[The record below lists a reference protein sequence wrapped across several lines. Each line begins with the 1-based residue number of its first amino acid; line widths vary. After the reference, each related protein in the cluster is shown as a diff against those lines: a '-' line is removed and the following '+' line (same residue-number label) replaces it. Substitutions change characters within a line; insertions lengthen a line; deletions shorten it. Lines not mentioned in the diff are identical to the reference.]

1 LAQSAP
7 PYRCDPAKRVRDSA
21 LQASWDAL
29 TRRLNSPEVFRALIW
44 IFIVTAIVFS
54 AVPILHYFRGRS
66 IMDYKLWYDTGQHV
80 LAGDEIFFFR
90 SGKYDFMYPPT
101 CALFLAGASLLG
113 QAGLILLLVTINSA
127 AWFYSI
133 RLSAILAGCQ
143 SGRCRIKNAWVYLI
157 PSLLVIVYV
166 WSSYHLGQPHL
177 VLLALMLG
185 AFSALRAKRE
195 ISAGALIAV
204 AAAIKAFP
212 GIAII
217 YLIYRRYWKAAA
229 SLIVT
234 LAFLLL
240 ILPAPF
246 RGLERAWHDLE
257 KWSVGMLKYD
267 ATGVAQRPMRSHSWK
282 NQSLVGVSNR
292 LLRHI
297 DSDPA
302 PGPHTPIYVNFADL
316 KFATVNAIVIG
327 VALALG
333 ILFLTAMPPRAM
345 RTAESDAM
353 EFALLVLMI
362 LMTSPLSFGYF
373 FSWLMLPFAVI
384 TQRVIVGKGSALLWW
399 SLPALALLAP
409 ALFFPQGAQ
418 AYGNTFFASLLLFIG
433 FAIELLRYRRK
444 GRQVQSTA
452 GLASTSLPTC

>member
-1 LAQSAP
+1 VRNSP
-7 PYRCDPAKRVRDSA
+7 PRT
-21 LQASWDAL
+21 SWATL
-29 TRRLNSPEVFRALIW
+29 NRRLNSPTGFRVLLS

-54 AVPILHYFRGRS
+54 AVPLLHYLRGRS
-66 IMDYKLWYDTGQHV
+66 IMDYELWYDTGKHV

-113 QAGLILLLVTINSA
+113 QAGLILLLVVINSA
-127 AWFYSI
+127 AWFHSI
-133 RLSAILAGCQ
+133 RLAAILAAGE
-143 SGRCRIKNAWVYLI
+143 RHVKNALLYLV
-157 PSLLVIVYV
+157 PSLLLIVYI

-185 AFSALRAKRE
+185 AFAALHAKRE
-195 ISAGALIAV
+195 VCAGALIAI
-204 AAAIKAFP
+204 AASIKAFP
-212 GIAII
+212 AIAII
-217 YLIYRRYWKAAA
+217 YLVYRRYWKATA
-229 SLIVT
+229 SLVVT

-246 RGLERAWHDLE
+246 RGFERAWRDLE

-267 ATGVAQRPMRSHSWK
+267 ATGVAQRPMRGYSWK
-282 NQSLVGVSNR
+282 NQSLVGVGNR

-297 DSDPA
+297 DTDAA

-316 KFATVNAIVIG
+316 KFATVNAILIS

-333 ILFLTAMPPRAM
+333 LLFVAAMPQRAM
-345 RTAESDAM
+345 RTAETDAI

-384 TQRVIVGKGSALLWW
+384 TQRVLAGKGAALLWW
-399 SLPALALLAP
+399 SLPALALLAL
-409 ALFFPQGAQ
+409 ALLFPQGAQ
-418 AYGNTFFASLLLFIG
+418 AYGNTFFGSLLLFIG
-433 FAIELLRYRRK
+433 LALELLRYKRK
-444 GRQVQSTA
+444 GRQMQPA
-452 GLASTSLPTC
+452 ADLAPTSLPIR

>member
-1 LAQSAP
+1 V
-7 PYRCDPAKRVRDSA
+7 KDST
-21 LQASWDAL
+21 LKTSWATL
-29 TRRLNSPEVFRALIW
+29 NRRLNSLTGFRVLLS

-54 AVPILHYFRGRS
+54 TVPFLHYLRGSS
-66 IMDYKLWYDTGQHV
+66 IMDYELWYDTGRHV
-80 LAGDEIFFFR
+80 LAGDEIFFVR

-101 CALFLAGASLLG
+101 CALFLASASLLG
-113 QAGLILLLVTINSA
+113 QAGLILLLVAINSA

-133 RLSAILAGCQ
+133 RLAAILASDQ
-143 SGRCRIKNAWVYLI
+143 SLVKNAWLYLI

-185 AFSALRAKRE
+185 AFAALRARRE

-212 GIAII
+212 VIAII
-217 YLIYRRYWKAAA
+217 YLVYRRYWKAAA
-229 SLIVT
+229 SLIMT

-246 RGLERAWHDLE
+246 RGLERTWHDLE

-302 PGPHTPIYVNFADL
+302 PGPHTAIYVNFADL
-316 KFATVNAIVIG
+316 KFATVNTIVIG
-327 VALALG
+327 VALGLG
-333 ILFLTAMPPRAM
+333 ILFLAAMPPRAM
-345 RTAESDAM
+345 RTPESDAM

-384 TQRVIVGKGSALLWW
+384 TQRVLVGKGSALLWW

-409 ALFFPQGAQ
+409 TLFFPQGAQ

-433 FAIELLRYRRK
+433 LAIELLRYRRK

-452 GLASTSLPTC
+452 DLASTCLPTSS

>member
-1 LAQSAP
+1 
-7 PYRCDPAKRVRDSA
+7 VRDST
-21 LQASWDAL
+21 LKTSWATL
-29 TRRLNSPEVFRALIW
+29 NRRLNSPVGFRVLLS

-54 AVPILHYFRGRS
+54 AVPFLHYLRGRS
-66 IMDYKLWYDTGQHV
+66 IMDYELWYDTGRHV
-80 LAGDEIFFFR
+80 LAGDEIFFLR

-113 QAGLILLLVTINSA
+113 QTGLILLLVAVNSV

-133 RLSAILAGCQ
+133 RLAAILAGGQ
-143 SGRCRIKNAWVYLI
+143 SHVRNAWLYLI
-157 PSLLVIVYV
+157 PSLLLIVYI

-185 AFSALRAKRE
+185 AFAALRAKRE

-212 GIAII
+212 VIAII
-217 YLIYRRYWKAAA
+217 YLVYRRYWKAAA

-246 RGLERAWHDLE
+246 RGFERAWRDLE

-267 ATGVAQRPMRSHSWK
+267 AAGVAQRPMRSYSWK
-282 NQSLVGVSNR
+282 NQSLVGVANR

-297 DSDPA
+297 DSDAA

-333 ILFLTAMPPRAM
+333 ISFLAAMPQRAM

-362 LMTSPLSFGYF
+362 LMTTPLSFGYF

-384 TQRVIVGKGSALLWW
+384 TQRVLVGKDSALLWW
-399 SLPALALLAP
+399 SLPALALLAL
-409 ALFFPQGAQ
+409 ALFFTQGAQ
-418 AYGNTFFASLLLFIG
+418 AYGNTFFGSLLLFIG
-433 FAIELLRYRRK
+433 LAIELLRYKRK
-444 GRQVQSTA
+444 GRQVQSA
-452 GLASTSLPTC
+452 ADLASTSLPIR

>member
-1 LAQSAP
+1 M
-7 PYRCDPAKRVRDSA
+7 RDSTLKTGWA
-21 LQASWDAL
+21 TLN
-29 TRRLNSPEVFRALIW
+29 RRLNSPTGFRVLLW
-44 IFIVTAIVFS
+44 IFIVTAIAFS
-54 AVPILHYFRGRS
+54 AVPFLHYLRGRS
-66 IMDYKLWYDTGQHV
+66 IMDYKLWYDTGRHV
-80 LAGDEIFFFR
+80 LAGDEIFFLR

-101 CALFLAGASLLG
+101 CALFLAGASSLG
-113 QAGLILLLVTINSA
+113 QAGLILLLVAINSA
-127 AWFYSI
+127 AWFCSV
-133 RLSAILAGCQ
+133 RLAAILASGQ
-143 SGRCRIKNAWVYLI
+143 SHIKNAWLYLI
-157 PSLLVIVYV
+157 PSLLLIVYI

-185 AFSALRAKRE
+185 AFVGLRTKPE

-217 YLIYRRYWKAAA
+217 YLVYRRYWKAAA
-229 SLIVT
+229 SLTVT

-246 RGLERAWHDLE
+246 RGFERAWRDLE

-267 ATGVAQRPMRSHSWK
+267 ATGVAQRPMRSYSWK
-282 NQSLVGVSNR
+282 NQSLVGVGNR

-297 DSDPA
+297 DSDAA

-333 ILFLTAMPPRAM
+333 ILFVAAMPHRAM

-384 TQRVIVGKGSALLWW
+384 TQRVIDGKGSALLWW
-399 SLPALALLAP
+399 SLPALALLAL
-409 ALFFPQGAQ
+409 ALLFPQGAQ
-418 AYGNTFFASLLLFIG
+418 SYGNTFFGSLLLFIG
-433 FAIELLRYRRK
+433 LAIELLRYKRK
-444 GRQVQSTA
+444 GRQVQSA
-452 GLASTSLPTC
+452 ADLAPTSLSIP